1 VSGVQVCDR
10 RWRRKPGQCQA
21 ISMLIIDGS
30 HGEGGGAVLRNS
42 LALSAVLG
50 IPIRIESIRSKRSN
64 PGLQAQHLTA
74 VRALARICGATVEG
88 AELGSLALTFKPGSS
103 PRSGEYSWDVSKA
116 RKGGS
121 AGATTLVFQALLIPL
136 LVADA
141 ESRLFLRGGT
151 HVAWSPPFHY
161 LDLVY
166 LPILRRMGIGTTI
179 DIERWGWYPIGGGI
193 LTAQISGSGTALS
206 TLRQLQLEQRGPLRR
221 VFGFSAISN
230 LPAHIAERQKRQAE
244 EQLRARGFDP
254 EIEIVD
260 APAKGQGTMV
270 FLVAEFEQVR
280 AGFTS
285 LGRKGKPAETV
296 AEEAVEEFLRYYE
309 SGAALDQHL
318 ADQLILPLA
327 LAKGT
332 SSFTTCR
339 ITQHLLTNAWIV
351 EQLLGRKVVIDG
363 EQGKAG
369 KVTVLGLE
377 DV

>member
-1 VSGVQVCDR
+1 
-10 RWRRKPGQCQA
+10 
-21 ISMLIIDGS
+21 
-30 HGEGGGAVLRNS
+30 
-42 LALSAVLG
+42 
-50 IPIRIESIRSKRSN
+50 
-64 PGLQAQHLTA
+64 
-74 VRALARICGATVEG
+74 
-88 AELGSLALTFKPGSS
+88 
-103 PRSGEYSWDVSKA
+103 
-116 RKGGS
+116 
-121 AGATTLVFQALLIPL
+121 
-136 LVADA
+136 
-141 ESRLFLRGGT
+141 
-151 HVAWSPPFHY
+151 
-161 LDLVY
+161 
-166 LPILRRMGIGTTI
+166 
-179 DIERWGWYPIGGGI
+179 
-193 LTAQISGSGTALS
+193 
-206 TLRQLQLEQRGPLRR
+206 
-221 VFGFSAISN
+221 
-230 LPAHIAERQKRQAE
+230 
-244 EQLRARGFDP
+244 
-254 EIEIVD
+254 
-260 APAKGQGTMV
+260 MV